1 VLNVYTFLVDV
12 TEAHIA
18 SLGGKT
24 RLSTGAAML
33 LTWFQHLVIQ
43 MEGNYSILSMML
55 IHEII
60 SGFPLMLSTS

>member
-1 VLNVYTFLVDV
+1 MLNVYTFLVDV

-33 LTWFQHLVIQ
+33 LTWFPHLVIP
-43 MEGNYSILSMML
+43 MEGKYSKSGIMLIQEILSGL
-55 IHEII
+55 NVVN
-60 SGFPLMLSTS
+60 